1 MVDEQM
7 SETAVETPPA
17 ADVTPKNTEEPTGKT
32 FTQAELE
39 ALLAER
45 LRRERQKY
53 ADYAELKKAAE
64 ELQALK
70 DAQKSEAEKMA
81 EKLARLEQEYQAERE
96 RRRAVALQAKVVA
109 IAGKLGAVDPQDANF
124 IMATQAIDPDSDGAD
139 SDIQNVIEGLKAT
152 KPYLFARPGQRL
164 EPFNPAEGA
173 AVGQAETR
181 AQRFARIMSGGGS
194 IWDGDPRARGGGVV
208 IVKGPAK

>member
-1 MVDEQM
+1 MADEQTHATTAATVGSDDMTDEQM
-7 SETAVETPPA
+7 NDAVVDTPSV
-17 ADVTPKNTEEPTGKT
+17 ADVAPKTAERT

-39 ALLAER
+39 AAIRER
-45 LRRERQKY
+45 LQRERQKH
-53 ADYAELKKAAE
+53 AS
-64 ELQALK
+64 
-70 DAQKSEAEKMA
+70 QKSEAERMQ
-81 EKLARLEQEYQAERE
+81 EKLARLEQEYQTERE
-96 RRRAVALQAKVVA
+96 KRRSAMLQAKVMA

-124 IMATQAIDPDSDGAD
+124 IMATQSIDPDSDGAD

-181 AQRFARIMSGGGS
+181 AQRYARIMSGGGS

>member
-17 ADVTPKNTEEPTGKT
+17 ADVTPKTTEKT

-39 ALLAER
+39 AIVRER
-45 LRRERQKY
+45 LQRERQKF
-53 ADYAELKKAAE
+53 ADYEALKKAAE
-64 ELQALK
+64 ELQAIRES
-70 DAQKSEAEKMA
+70 QKSEAEKTQ
-81 EKLARLEQEYQAERE
+81 EKLARLEQEYQAERDK
-96 RRRAVALQAKVVA
+96 RRAAMLQAKVVS

-124 IMATQAIDPDSDGAD
+124 IMATQSIDPDSDGAD

>member
-1 MVDEQM
+1 MAE
-7 SETAVETPPA
+7 ETNQAVETPP
-17 ADVTPKNTEEPTGKT
+17 ADVTPKNTEEPTSKT

-53 ADYAELKKAAE
+53 ADYAELKRAAE

-70 DAQKSEAEKMA
+70 DAQKSEA

-96 RRRAVALQAKVVA
+96 RRRAVALQAKVMA

-139 SDIQNVIEGLKAT
+139 SDIQKAIEGLKAT
-152 KPYLFARPGQRL
+152 KPYLFTRPGQRL

-173 AVGQAETR
+173 AVGQAETP
-181 AQRFARIMSGGGS
+181 AQRYARIMSGGGS

-208 IVKGPAK
+208 ITKAPVKQ